1 MIILLKYRAI
11 FIGLLFGLFGGALT
25 KLLAIDELA
34 FYYTALASIIAIV
47 VNLMVSF
54 MLKGKWNTHV
64 KYSVKA
70 VCIFLFLALIIA
82 LYSHTNYFL
91 RGTFPYRDFE
101 DQVSYYIKGN
111 EYTPIAIKFIEENP
125 YIQSDEDLIREGFG
139 SPDEKDKVWTQASI
153 NSNWMKLL
161 TSYSL
166 VIMFFVALVS
176 ILLEILI
183 SKYGKSTKKIMY

>member
-1 MIILLKYRAI
+1 MIILLKYRAL

-111 EYTPIAIKFIEENP
+111 EYTPIAKKFIEENP

-139 SPDEKDKVWTQASI
+139 SPDEKDKVWTQTSI

-176 ILLEILI
+176 VLLEILI

>member
-111 EYTPIAIKFIEENP
+111 KYTPIAIKFIEENP

>member
-183 SKYGKSTKKIMY
+183 NKYGKSTKKIMY

>member
-111 EYTPIAIKFIEENP
+111 EYTPIAKKFIEENP